1 MATNLNLECGALEF
15 QTLLL
20 NRDNDPRKLDSPSAG
35 WSRPS
40 NPIVKERLRPSEV
53 GFRCLRWLVTTLE
66 SYCKKEI
73 TASRGWIPTL
83 AMARYDPQILL

>member
-40 NPIVKERLRPSEV
+40 NPIVKREI
-53 GFRCLRWLVTTLE
+53 TTLG
-66 SYCKKEI
+66 
-73 TASRGWIPTL
+73 GWIPML
-83 AMARYDPQILL
+83 ALASYDPRILL